1 MLARLFENFIAMLRS
16 EGSVDQILE
25 GGKFDEV
32 EIMTKDGA
40 KSLTEP
46 CLLSGIGGDL
56 ILGITSKAVKL
67 PHILMNGHLSL
78 SQIAE
83 LFFLALHQ
91 LIHNVVPSKGNTE
104 LLPSHYVTIWLHCNI
119 VLPPFSSS
127 TFQKVCRKYNSIIG
141 SNMCSV
147 KLTLDGTE
155 PIISFK
161 GLRRTSEYRLL
172 EEDEI
177 LNAHNHIALT
187 SGILLNELQKACLIT
202 SILVSFHQDFRRR
215 RRWWRFIIISIPNTV
230 SIPTNSTTSST

>member
-1 MLARLFENFIAMLRS
+1 MLARLLENFIAMLRS

-40 KSLTEP
+40 KSLAEP

-56 ILGITSKAVKL
+56 ILGITSKAVEL
-67 PHILMNGHLSL
+67 SHILMNGHLSL
-78 SQIAE
+78 TQIAE

-127 TFQKVCRKYNSIIG
+127 TFQKVCREYNSIIG
-141 SNMCSV
+141 SNMCRV

-161 GLRRTSEYRLL
+161 GLRRTSKYRWL
-172 EEDEI
+172 EEDEV
-177 LNAHNHIALT
+177 LNVDHHIT
-187 SGILLNELQKACLIT
+187 MISGIPLDELHKVCLIT
-202 SILVSFHQDFRRR
+202 SIPLSFHHDFRHR
-215 RRWWRFIIISIPNTV
+215 RRWWGFIITSIPIT
-230 SIPTNSTTSST
+230 

>member
-1 MLARLFENFIAMLRS
+1 
-16 EGSVDQILE
+16 
-25 GGKFDEV
+25 
-32 EIMTKDGA
+32 MTKDGA

-56 ILGITSKAVKL
+56 ILDITSKTVEL

-78 SQIAE
+78 IHIAE
-83 LFFLALHQ
+83 LFLLALHQ
-91 LIHNVVPSKGNTE
+91 LIQNVVPSKGNTE

-119 VLPPFSSS
+119 VLPPLKSI
-127 TFQKVCRKYNSIIG
+127 TFQEVYRENNSIIG
-141 SNMCSV
+141 SNMCSI

-155 PIISFK
+155 PIIGFK
-161 GLRRTSEYRLL
+161 GLRRTSKYRWL
-172 EEDEI
+172 EEDEV

-187 SGILLNELQKACLIT
+187 SGIMLNELQKACLIT
-202 SILVSFHQDFRRR
+202 SILLSFQHDFHRR